1 MPLIKPNSNYS
12 FLTIIIITALF
23 IAGSAA
29 YFSIFGI
36 SKVFV
41 GASTAVIIMAIS
53 LEVGKL
59 VSISFLYQYW
69 RKTDSFLKSYMIIAI
84 IFLMVI
90 TSAGIYGFLSSAHQ
104 NTANILDNIDNKIAN
119 IEAKKVL
126 LDQTKSTYETQLE
139 LKTNRITTLVT
150 LRNNQ
155 ENRLDGLYANNQ
167 ITSAKRTE
175 QLIRESDITI
185 SNINAE
191 ISNINDKLLIINDSI
206 NQLNYAIAAE
216 KNNEIMGDIGPLKY
230 VAKITNIPIDK
241 VINYFILLI
250 ILVFDPLAIS
260 LILAANRIVFIQ
272 NNTENINLKS
282 KQKKISFSAIKEK
295 YLNNFHINQ

>member
-1 MPLIKPNSNYS
+1 
-12 FLTIIIITALF
+12 
-23 IAGSAA
+23 
-29 YFSIFGI
+29 
-36 SKVFV
+36 
-41 GASTAVIIMAIS
+41 
-53 LEVGKL
+53 
-59 VSISFLYQYW
+59 
-69 RKTDSFLKSYMIIAI
+69 
-84 IFLMVI
+84 
-90 TSAGIYGFLSSAHQ
+90 
-104 NTANILDNIDNKIAN
+104 
-119 IEAKKVL
+119 
-126 LDQTKSTYETQLE
+126 
-139 LKTNRITTLVT
+139 
-150 LRNNQ
+150 
-155 ENRLDGLYANNQ
+155 
-167 ITSAKRTE
+167 
-175 QLIRESDITI
+175 
-185 SNINAE
+185 
-191 ISNINDKLLIINDSI
+191 LIINDSI